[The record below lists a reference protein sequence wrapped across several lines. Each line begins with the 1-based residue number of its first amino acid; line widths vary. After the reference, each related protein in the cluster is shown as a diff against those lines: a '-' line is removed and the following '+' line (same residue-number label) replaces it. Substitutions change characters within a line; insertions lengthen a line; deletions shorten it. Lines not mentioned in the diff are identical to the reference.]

1 MLITDHTH
9 FRNPLISS
17 QLMHER
23 MKGRKMIH
31 IPQIY
36 HKIKD
41 GDIEGDWVTIG
52 VIIHKLP
59 PRDTAKVRKKH
70 MLLW

>member
-1 MLITDHTH
+1 
-9 FRNPLISS
+9 
-17 QLMHER
+17 MHER
-23 MKGRKMIH
+23 MKGRKMIR

-52 VIIHKLP
+52 VIIHKLA